1 MMGKRDQQMSFADIW
16 IENMIPKD
24 SYWAGLR
31 TWAEENL
38 NEEDFAPLF
47 SQYGRPSVPPIYTFL
62 ATLIQ
67 LEKGYSD
74 AELEGESRFD
84 DRVKYAITAPR
95 NFTGIDAVTL
105 HDHRKRFFESEIGLK
120 IFARTIENAKQ
131 AGIFSKENLHVVD
144 SFMVFGAAAKQDTY
158 TLIYQGIKMVLRF
171 ALFYEIADEA
181 KAVLKRKD
189 YDLNR
194 KKPQINWEDR
204 EEKRELLES
213 LVHDALA
220 LVAYLRQ
227 AKPFSEELAAVC
239 NLLEKVAT
247 QDVNIDDSGKVEMV
261 NGTAEDRIIS
271 INDPEMRHGR
281 KTSSKKSDGYKCE
294 ILTGGEKAA
303 IIMGLEVDTANT
315 PDGEHL
321 GDLIVDS

>member
-24 SYWAGLR
+24 SYWARLR

-158 TLIYQGIKMVLRF
+158 TL
-171 ALFYEIADEA
+171 
-181 KAVLKRKD
+181 
-189 YDLNR
+189 
-194 KKPQINWEDR
+194 
-204 EEKRELLES
+204 
-213 LVHDALA
+213 
-220 LVAYLRQ
+220 
-227 AKPFSEELAAVC
+227 
-239 NLLEKVAT
+239 
-247 QDVNIDDSGKVEMV
+247 
-261 NGTAEDRIIS
+261 
-271 INDPEMRHGR
+271 
-281 KTSSKKSDGYKCE
+281 
-294 ILTGGEKAA
+294 
-303 IIMGLEVDTANT
+303 
-315 PDGEHL
+315 
-321 GDLIVDS
+321 